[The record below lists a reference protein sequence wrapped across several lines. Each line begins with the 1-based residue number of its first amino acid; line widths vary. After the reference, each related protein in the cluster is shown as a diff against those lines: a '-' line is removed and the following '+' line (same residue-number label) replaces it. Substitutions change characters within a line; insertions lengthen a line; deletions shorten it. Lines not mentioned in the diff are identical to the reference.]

1 MAAPRFSPVP
11 PTVHSRS
18 YESPDHVPDSWTPD
32 RPGDIEGFQPDGP
45 RLGEQGPDQGFA
57 LHIAAQLRP
66 KLQMQPGEHVDD
78 AIRGCLG
85 VALRRAS
92 MFSRAP
98 VVHDLT
104 IAFTIWGFY
113 DPTPPAELVE
123 LRRAMFEGLRLI
135 GHHYMEARAVAD
147 MPPDTTLQM
156 TPAQVAAAYPTDWRT
171 LVGA

>member
-11 PTVHSRS
+11 PTAHPRY
-18 YESPDHVPDSWTPD
+18 YESPEHVPTSWMPD

-45 RLGEQGPDQGFA
+45 RLGEPGPDQGFA
-57 LHIAAQLRP
+57 LRIAAQLRP
-66 KLQMQPGEHVDD
+66 KVQLQPGEHIDD

-92 MFSRAP
+92 IFSRAP

-113 DPTPPAELVE
+113 DPNPPEELVE
-123 LRRAMFEGLRLI
+123 LRSTMFEGLRLV
-135 GHHYMEARAVAD
+135 GHHYMEAREVAD
-147 MPPDTTLQM
+147 LPPEATLRM
-156 TPAQVAAAYPTDWRT
+156 TPAQVADAYPADWRT

>member
-11 PTVHSRS
+11 PTDHARA
-18 YESPDHVPDSWTPD
+18 YESPDHVPASWVPD
-32 RPGDIEGFQPDGP
+32 RPGDIDGFQPEGP
-45 RLGEQGPDQGFA
+45 RLGDPGPDQGYA
-57 LHIAAQLRP
+57 LRIAAQLRP
-66 KLQMQPGEHVDD
+66 KIQLQPGEHIDD

-92 MFSRAP
+92 IFSRAP

-113 DPTPPAELVE
+113 DANPPAELVR
-123 LRRAMFEGLRLI
+123 LRATMFEGLRLV
-135 GHHYMEARAVAD
+135 GHHYMEARMVAD
-147 MPPDTTLQM
+147 LPPEATLRM
-156 TPAQVAAAYPTDWRT
+156 TPAQVADAYPRDWRT

>member
-1 MAAPRFSPVP
+1 M
-11 PTVHSRS
+11 
-18 YESPDHVPDSWTPD
+18 
-32 RPGDIEGFQPDGP
+32 
-45 RLGEQGPDQGFA
+45 
-57 LHIAAQLRP
+57 LRP
-66 KLQMQPGEHVDD
+66 KLQLQAGEHIDD

-113 DPTPPAELVE
+113 DPNPPAELVQ
-123 LRRAMFEGLRLI
+123 LRGTMFEGLRHT

-147 MPPDTTLQM
+147 LPPDDTLRM
-156 TPAQVAAAYPTDWRT
+156 TPAQVAAAYPADWRS